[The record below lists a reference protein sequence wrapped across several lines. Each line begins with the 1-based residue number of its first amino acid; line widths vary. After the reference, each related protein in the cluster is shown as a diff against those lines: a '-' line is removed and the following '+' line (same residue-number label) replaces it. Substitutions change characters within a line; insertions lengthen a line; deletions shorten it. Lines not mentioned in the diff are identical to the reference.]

1 MSGIDKI
8 NRGIQP
14 ITEKGGEA
22 ARRERPLVGR
32 DRRTDFEKGL
42 STDVQTNRLANGDGA
57 VGERGEGGGAALR
70 YLSDEAWARQRTLE
84 ELKTLVQAIQAGVT
98 DPWQLTDLI
107 FYARHPEMIGQPL
120 TKEQQPL
127 LDEWNAISALLVHPA
142 LNEVGD
148 FLGANVIGGDVRGA
162 QGMETAFERATAS
175 PVNAGRLAG
184 GSTRAYDD
192 VIARAVEW
200 CPGLSPA
207 ILKGLL
213 AQESNFNPTVINQ
226 YGYAGIAQFGREAA
240 REVGLR
246 VGVAGGAGDER
257 LNPHKAIPGA
267 ARLLNLKAQRLG
279 EIAFSRYGQPDGVE
293 FWKFVLAAYNGGEG
307 TVALAMG
314 HAYRD
319 GMAKARARGLVG
331 ADAVGFARDYASKWE
346 NLKAGGAD
354 SPLAQAAARYF
365 PTLAAAKYQE
375 IGNYP
380 TAIVARALGSSLS
393 GRKG

>member
-1 MSGIDKI
+1 MSGIDRI

-14 ITEKGGEA
+14 ITEKGGEV
-22 ARRERPLVGR
+22 ARRERPLVGGR
-32 DRRTDFEKGL
+32 DRRTSFEKGL
-42 STDVQTNRLANGDGA
+42 SADVQPARTEREGA
-57 VGERGEGGGAALR
+57 TGERGAALR
-70 YLSDEAWARQRTLE
+70 YLTDEAWARQRTLE

-162 QGMETAFERATAS
+162 EGMGTAFERATNS
-175 PVNAGRLAG
+175 PLNERRLAG

-240 REVGLR
+240 REVGLH
-246 VGVAGGAGDER
+246 VGIAGSAGDER
-257 LNPHKAIPGA
+257 LNPAKAIPGA

-279 EIAFSRYGQPDGVE
+279 EMAFSRYGQPNGVE

-314 HAYRD
+314 NAYRV
-319 GMAKARARGLVG
+319 GMAKARAQGLVG
-331 ADAVGFARDYASKWE
+331 ADAVGFARNYASKWE
-346 NLKAGGAD
+346 NLKVGGAD
-354 SPLAQAAARYF
+354 SPLALAAARYF
-365 PTLAAAKYQE
+365 PTLAAAKFQE

-380 TAIVARALGSSLS
+380 TAIVSRALGSHLS
-393 GRKG
+393 GQRA